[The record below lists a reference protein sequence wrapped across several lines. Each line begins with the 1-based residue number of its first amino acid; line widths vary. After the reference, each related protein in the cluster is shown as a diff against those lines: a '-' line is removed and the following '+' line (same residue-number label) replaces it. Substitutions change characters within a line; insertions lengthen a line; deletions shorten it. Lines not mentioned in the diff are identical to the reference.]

1 MSKYPFETHD
11 AHAPG
16 TVLMIRFMGG
26 LKHYGIATGYGTVIH
41 ASRRF
46 GKVDETSFDAFCN
59 GARPS
64 IVPVSLPKGGI
75 NGAHI
80 VARARLRK
88 GQRYNVLVNNCEHFI
103 TWVLEGKGR
112 SSQLGPLDGRRLSR
126 D

>member
-1 MSKYPFETHD
+1 MTHYPFETHNVHL
-11 AHAPG
+11 AG
-16 TVLMIRFMGG
+16 TVLCVGFMGA

-46 GKVDETSFDAFCN
+46 GKVDETDFNVFS
-59 GARPS
+59 
-64 IVPVSLPKGGI
+64 GGKSVRVI
-75 NGAHI
+75 ATRSRASGSEI

-88 GQRYNVLVNNCEHFI
+88 GQRYNVMLNNCEHFI

-112 SSQLGPLDGRRLSR
+112 SAQLGPLDARRLSR

>member
-1 MSKYPFETHD
+1 MSSYPFETHNVHP
-11 AHAPG
+11 AG
-16 TVLMIRFMGG
+16 TVLMVRFMGG

-46 GKVDETSFDAFCN
+46 GKVDESDFTVFADGRRVHAISHTSDAS
-59 GARPS
+59 GS
-64 IVPVSLPKGGI
+64 E
-75 NGAHI
+75 I

-88 GQRYNVLVNNCEHFI
+88 GQRYNVLINNCEHFI

-112 SSQLGPLDGRRLSR
+112 SRQLGPMDGRRLSR

>member
-1 MSKYPFETHD
+1 MSPFPFESHS
-11 AHAPG
+11 AHPAG
-16 TVLMIRFMGG
+16 TVLMVRFMGG

-46 GKVDETSFDAFCN
+46 GKVDETSFDVFAD
-59 GARPS
+59 GRKVHITSHHSRAS
-64 IVPVSLPKGGI
+64 GSQ
-75 NGAHI
+75 I

-88 GQRYNVLVNNCEHFI
+88 GQRYNVMVNNCEHFV

-112 SSQLGPLDGRRLSR
+112 SAQLGPLDGRRLTR

>member
-1 MSKYPFETHD
+1 MNPYPYETHT
-11 AHAPG
+11 AHPAG
-16 TVLMIRFMGG
+16 TVLMVRFMGG

-46 GKVDETSFDAFCN
+46 GKVDETDFDVFS
-59 GARPS
+59 GGK
-64 IVPVSLPKGGI
+64 PVYVA
-75 NGAHI
+75 AHNSPASGSQI

-88 GQRYNVLVNNCEHFI
+88 GQRYNVMVNNCEHFV

-112 SSQLGPLDGRRLSR
+112 SAQLGPIDARRLSR